1 MRTDDEPTDSQRDE
15 AALWLAKKAG
25 GSLGPEEARAH
36 EAWINADRRHRRAYD
51 ELRVLYAQ
59 LEMPA
64 NRVAT
69 GRTIKRA
76 MLARLMPRR
85 AWLLAPTVTAL
96 ALLFLW
102 AIEPPFVQNWRA
114 DVVSSGRYLTDVAL
128 PDGSTAKLSADTA
141 LALSFRDGRRRVRLL
156 RGEAFFEVRHDV
168 PGMFSVEAH
177 GDLIRD
183 IGTKFNIDATAGR
196 TEVVVAEGAVEVM
209 GGSDPGPVRLDEG
222 NQIVVQEGRAGRVE
236 PVDTDLAL
244 AWMSGR
250 LVVQGA
256 RVADLVAVLQ
266 RHYAGRIVVRGALA
280 DRKVSGTFP
289 LTDIDGS
296 LQTLAAAV
304 GGKLVHVTTLVTIL
318 F

>member
-36 EAWINADRRHRRAYD
+36 AAWLNADRRHRRAYD

-64 NRVAT
+64 SRVAAD
-69 GRTIKRA
+69 RTIKRA
-76 MLARLMPRR
+76 MLARFLPRR
-85 AWLLAPTVTAL
+85 ALLLAPIVPAL
-96 ALLFLW
+96 ALVIVW
-102 AIEPPFVQNWRA
+102 AIEPPFVQNWQA
-114 DVVSSGRYLTDVAL
+114 DVVSSGRYLTDAVL
-128 PDGSTAKLSADTA
+128 PDGSTAKLGADTA
-141 LALSFRDGRRRVRLL
+141 LALSFGDGQRRVELL

-168 PGMFSVEAH
+168 PGVFSVEAH

-183 IGTKFNIDATAGR
+183 IGTKFNIDATDGR
-196 TEVVVAEGAVEVM
+196 TEVVVAEGAVEVT
-209 GGSDPGPVRLDEG
+209 GRSDAGPVRLDEG
-222 NQIVVQEGRAGRVE
+222 NQIVVQDGRAGRVE

-256 RVADLVAVLQ
+256 RVADLVAALQ
-266 RHYAGRIVVRGALA
+266 RHHSGRIVVRGALA

-296 LQTLAAAV
+296 LETLAAAV
-304 GGKLVHVTTLVTIL
+304 GGRLVHVTTLVTIL

>member
-15 AALWLAKKAG
+15 AALWLAKKTG

-36 EAWINADRRHRRAYD
+36 EAWLNADRRHRRAYD

-64 NRVAT
+64 SRVAVD
-69 GRTIKRA
+69 RTSKRA
-76 MLARLMPRR
+76 MLARFLPHG
-85 AWLLAPTVTAL
+85 AWLLAPIVPAL
-96 ALLFLW
+96 ALLIVW

-114 DVVSSGRYLTDVAL
+114 DVVTSERYLTDTVL
-128 PDGSTAKLSADTA
+128 PDGSTAKLGGDTA
-141 LALSFRDGRRRVRLL
+141 LALSFEDGQRRVELL
-156 RGEAFFEVRHDV
+156 RGEAFFEVRHDA
-168 PGMFSVEAH
+168 PGVFSVEAH
-177 GDLIRD
+177 GDVIRD
-183 IGTKFNIDATAGR
+183 IGTKFNVDVTAGR
-196 TEVVVAEGAVEVM
+196 TEVVVAEGAVDVT
-209 GGSDPGPVRLDEG
+209 GRSDAGPVRLDQG
-222 NQIVVQEGRAGRVE
+222 NQIVVQDGRAGRVE
-236 PVDTDLAL
+236 PADTDLAL

-256 RVADLVAVLQ
+256 SVADLITALQ
-266 RHYAGRIVVRGALA
+266 RHHSGRILVRGALA

-296 LQTLAAAV
+296 LETLAAAV
-304 GGKLVHVTTLVTIL
+304 GGKLVHVTPLVTIL